1 MSGDVSSTD
10 VVSSG
15 FGTPW
20 GFGFG
25 GDRLT
30 SLKPAEVA
38 LISTNNP
45 FATNVSIRDSI
56 AHESLRH
63 EIKSNGT
70 QVAEMRL
77 ELAREAAA
85 RQQAQIDELR
95 MQVAAAQT
103 AAAQGSVVS
112 LLQQILGK
120 LTTPPPTV

>member
-1 MSGDVSSTD
+1 MSGDTSSTD

-25 GDRLT
+25 GRDA

-38 LISTNNP
+38 LIATNNP
-45 FATNVSIRDSI
+45 FSTNVSIRDSI

-63 EIKSNGT
+63 EIKTNGAA
-70 QVAEMRL
+70 VAEMRL
-77 ELAREAAA
+77 ELAREASA

-95 MQVAAAQT
+95 MLVAKSQQDAS
-103 AAAQGSVVS
+103 QGAVVT

-120 LTTPPPTV
+120 LTPGNAS